1 MKLHYTGLIH
11 HETQSLADKHMM
23 GCLGCIVH
31 RFFFLYL
38 FLSFFLREYFS
49 LSPALH
55 RRGGLSSS
63 GALCLGVHSLV
74 SCRSCTM
81 EVVTADS
88 SAIRQQLD

>member
-11 HETQSLADKHMM
+11 HETQSLADKR
-23 GCLGCIVH
+23 CLGCIVH

-38 FLSFFLREYFS
+38 FLSFFCVNIFS